1 MALKDNAKILVTG
14 GAGYIGSHTCIE
26 LLESGYEIVVVDN
39 LCNSSYESLRRV
51 QILCNHEIPF
61 YKIDIL
67 DRQALEKVFEEHSID
82 TVIHFAALKAVGESV
97 EQPIQYYMNNLNGTL
112 VLLDV
117 MAKFN
122 CFKLVFSSSATVYGI
137 PVSLPIDESFPVA
150 ATNPYGRSKLIIE
163 EILEDL
169 YNSNGDWNISILR
182 YFNPV
187 GSHKSGVIGEDP
199 KGIPSNLMP
208 YISQVAIGR
217 MPFLNVFGD
226 DYDTPDGTCL
236 RDYIHVSDLAMGHM
250 KALQALVTR
259 KDFLIVNLGTGNGY
273 SVLELVR
280 AFEQASGRE
289 IPLKMVARR
298 LGDTPACYADVSLA
312 KKKLGWQAKYCL
324 TDMCEDRGRWQLKN
338 PQGYKDQY

>member
-1 MALKDNAKILVTG
+1 MALTGNAKILVTG
-14 GAGYIGSHTCIE
+14 GAGYIGSHTCLE

-51 QILCNHEIPF
+51 QGLCNHEIPF
-61 YKIDIL
+61 YKIDIS
-67 DRQALEKVFEEHSID
+67 DRHALEKVFEEHSID
-82 TVIHFAALKAVGESV
+82 TVIHFAALKAVSESI
-97 EQPIQYYMNNLNGTL
+97 EQPVQYYMNNVNGTL

-137 PVSLPIDESFPVA
+137 PRSLPIDERCPVA

-236 RDYIHVSDLAMGHM
+236 RDYIHVTDLAMGHM
-250 KALQALVTR
+250 KALQGLAKR

-289 IPLKMVARR
+289 IPLKTVARR
-298 LGDTPACYADVSLA
+298 LGDTPACYADVRFA
-312 KKKLGWQAKYCL
+312 KEKLGWEAKYCL
-324 TDMCEDRGRWQLKN
+324 TDMCEDTWRWQLKN
-338 PQGYKDQY
+338 PNGYNDRH